1 MKASLLKKH
10 LPLLASLLCLGF
22 CLCVFGGVW
31 LLKVRPAQSK
41 STSVRVS
48 DDYSLYTENLE
59 DSLTQTFSCSEDL
72 YALAFVF
79 GVTEVQPQGE
89 ILLTLADAQTGEVL
103 AQSRGEMGNILPGQ
117 YSGLGLDRVVEG
129 REDACYTLTLTPSY
143 QGEGRLSLGYSG
155 SPAEGVELTADS
167 QALEGQL
174 ALLVTTGQIGS
185 FLSRY
190 YWLVAL
196 ALSLILSLTLWA
208 VLALRPALHRLY
220 FVLVLS
226 LGLVYC
232 LVLPPYSAPDEQFH
246 INQSFS
252 IATTLTSR
260 LPLGSVPLSETYRRP
275 SDQNPLLQDQNT
287 TVFTWQEFA
296 ETLLTRSP
304 DSAGDFQLYTEMQA
318 DDSDMLYLV
327 SSLAVA
333 LCFVLKLGFTPT
345 LVIGRLA
352 NLAVYALLTSWAIK
366 KAPFGKKIFACVGLL
381 PMSLHLAAS
390 FSRDCL
396 TLSLAFLFTALCLD
410 AAFGGKSSLKPFQW
424 GALILTGV
432 LLVPAKAVYFPLA
445 ALFLLIPAARF
456 GRQAKRSR
464 LLKGG
469 FLLLCVLAFLS
480 SGARYTI
487 AGLFNRADSAEELA
501 AQIETMDESVAES
514 WNLEEQAQNP
524 DSICYSPGY
533 ILSHPAQTLVLVGN
547 SLIENSEHYLK
558 TLVGGKLSYY
568 SLDLSWGWVLLLY
581 LLLAFSLLPE
591 PGERDWP
598 RPSGRIFAA
607 LLALSCMGLAVAGCI
622 TWTPTYYT
630 SIYGLQGRY
639 FLPALPLLCLALQPC
654 WLSRSKPSGAL
665 PALYMA
671 FANAGVLLNAFLAI
685 LAR

>member
-1 MKASLLKKH
+1 
-10 LPLLASLLCLGF
+10 
-22 CLCVFGGVW
+22 
-31 LLKVRPAQSK
+31 
-41 STSVRVS
+41 
-48 DDYSLYTENLE
+48 
-59 DSLTQTFSCSEDL
+59 
-72 YALAFVF
+72 
-79 GVTEVQPQGE
+79 
-89 ILLTLADAQTGEVL
+89 
-103 AQSRGEMGNILPGQ
+103 
-117 YSGLGLDRVVEG
+117 
-129 REDACYTLTLTPSY
+129 
-143 QGEGRLSLGYSG
+143 
-155 SPAEGVELTADS
+155 
-167 QALEGQL
+167 
-174 ALLVTTGQIGS
+174 
-185 FLSRY
+185 
-190 YWLVAL
+190 
-196 ALSLILSLTLWA
+196 
-208 VLALRPALHRLY
+208 
-220 FVLVLS
+220 
-226 LGLVYC
+226 
-232 LVLPPYSAPDEQFH
+232 
-246 INQSFS
+246 
-252 IATTLTSR
+252 
-260 LPLGSVPLSETYRRP
+260 
-275 SDQNPLLQDQNT
+275 
-287 TVFTWQEFA
+287 
-296 ETLLTRSP
+296 
-304 DSAGDFQLYTEMQA
+304 
-318 DDSDMLYLV
+318 MLYLV

-352 NLAVYALLTSWAIK
+352 NLAVYALLTSWAVK

-410 AAFGGKSSLKPFQW
+410 AAFGEKSSLKPFQW

-591 PGERDWP
+591 PEERDWP
-598 RPSGRIFAA
+598 RPSGRVFAA
-607 LLALSCMGLAVAGCI
+607 LLALACMGLAVAGCI

-639 FLPALPLLCLALQPC
+639 FLPALPLLCLVLRPC